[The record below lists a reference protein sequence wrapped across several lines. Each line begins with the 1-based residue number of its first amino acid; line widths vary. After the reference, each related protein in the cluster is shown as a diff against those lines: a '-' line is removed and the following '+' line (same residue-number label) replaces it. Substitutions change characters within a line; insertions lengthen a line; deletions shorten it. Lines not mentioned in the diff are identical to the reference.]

1 MIVVSDT
8 TPLSSLI
15 LINRFYLLKEI
26 FQFVLIPTEVAAELN
41 HISYFKSAIEVNNSW
56 INIVDVTNKSKKAEL
71 MLVLD
76 EGESAAIAL
85 AIEQNANLLLID
97 ERKGKAIAE
106 NIGIHTTGTLGI
118 LLQAK
123 RNGLIKEI
131 KNDLYKLR
139 QHNFWI
145 SDQLIKEFLYWLAK
159 NN

>member
-15 LINRFYLLKEI
+15 LINRLYLLREI
-26 FQFVLIPTEVAAELN
+26 FHLVLIPTEVASELN
-41 HISYFKSAIEVNNSW
+41 GISNFKSEIEANNSW

-85 AIEQNANLLLID
+85 AIEKNANLLLVD
-97 ERKGKAIAE
+97 ERKGKSIAE
-106 NIGIHTTGTLGI
+106 NMGLHTTGTLGI
-118 LLQAK
+118 LVQAK
-123 RNGLIKEI
+123 RNGLLKEI
-131 KNDLYKLR
+131 RNDLYNLL

-145 SDQLIKEFLYWLAK
+145 SDQLIKEILLLVSEE
-159 NN
+159 